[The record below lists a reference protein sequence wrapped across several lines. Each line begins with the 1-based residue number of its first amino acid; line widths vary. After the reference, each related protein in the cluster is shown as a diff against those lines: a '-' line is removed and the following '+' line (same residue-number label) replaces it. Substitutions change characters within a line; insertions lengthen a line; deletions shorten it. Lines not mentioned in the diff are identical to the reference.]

1 MFSKIKLDGVSIMAM
16 MGSTSEKMY
25 LCQVP
30 NFGFE
35 MIKLRPVGWLAREE
49 SLGVVSPSESIKDLV
64 DVGFLIEDPLTGHK
78 PHHG

>member
-1 MFSKIKLDGVSIMAM
+1 MAM

-35 MIKLRPVGWLAREE
+35 MIKLTPSGWLAREA
-49 SLGVVSPSESIKDLV
+49 SLGVVSPSESIKDLL
-64 DVGFLIEDPLTGHK
+64 DIGLMIEDPLTGHM

>member
-1 MFSKIKLDGVSIMAM
+1 MFSKIKLVGGSMMVV

-35 MIKLRPVGWLAREE
+35 IIKLRPG
-49 SLGVVSPSESIKDLV
+49 G
-64 DVGFLIEDPLTGHK
+64 
-78 PHHG
+78 